1 MSTATGRLETASQQ
15 LPGEVIRA
23 VAPLGGALFTRD
35 TQAIFWNN
43 HQSAIQRMLDYDTL
57 IGRETPSVAA
67 IVSPTASS
75 RYGKFFFGNSEILI
89 PVYRSTEAAAAAH
102 AHADVLLNFASF
114 RRSWRICNEALD
126 IPGIHTLMITAE
138 GMPERQARGLKLRA
152 REMGKLIIGP
162 ATVGAITPG
171 AFKTANIGGTLDNI
185 IASKMHRAGS
195 CGLVTRSGG
204 LFNEMANTIALNA
217 DGISEGIAIGG
228 DRFAG
233 SGFLEHMQ
241 RMQEN
246 PAVKYLLVLGEVGGT
261 EEYRVIEAVEDGR
274 ITKPVIGWCIG
285 TIASHFS
292 TGVQFGHAGASA
304 SSDREMAATKNEAM
318 RSAGIRVP
326 RSYNDL
332 PEIINGVYSELHAE
346 GIIGDIAEPVTAP
359 LPEDCQ
365 TALKAGKVRRG
376 THFTCTISDDRG
388 EEATYAGVP
397 ISTLATPES
406 GYGIADVITLLWFR
420 RRYPQWA
427 SAFLETVIK
436 TVADHGP
443 AVSGAHNARVTARA
457 GKDIIS
463 ALASGLLTIG
473 PRFGGAIDGA
483 AHWFRL
489 GADKGLSAVEFIEFM
504 AEQGIMIP
512 GIGHRIKSTRNPD
525 RRVEG
530 LKQYAGQHFPATRL
544 LDYALDVERQT
555 TRKKDNL
562 ILNVDGTI
570 GVLMVDMWRGLGYS
584 EEEIGQFIDSG
595 TLNAFFVLG
604 RSIGFIGH
612 ILDEKRLNMPMY
624 RHPFDDILYDVPV
637 ASEDRESTGSGVIE
651 PA

>member
-1 MSTATGRLETASQQ
+1 MSVVPETRASALQPSPGPDTPLAPGAAAAT
-15 LPGEVIRA
+15 
-23 VAPLGGALFTRD
+23 LFTRD

-43 HQSAIQRMLDYDTL
+43 HPSAIQRMLDYDTL
-57 IGRETPSVAA
+57 IGRPLPSVAA

-75 RYGKFFFGNSEILI
+75 RFGKFFFGSSEILI
-89 PVYRSTEAAAAAH
+89 PVYRSTAAAADAH
-102 AHADVLLNFASF
+102 PNADVLLNFASF
-114 RRSWRICNEALD
+114 RRAWRTSNEALD
-126 IPGIHTLMITAE
+126 TPGIRTLMITAE
-138 GMPERQARGLKLRA
+138 GVPERQARALKLRA
-152 REMGKLIIGP
+152 RELGKLVIGP

-171 AFKTANIGGTLDNI
+171 AFKTANIGGTLENI
-185 IASKMHRAGS
+185 VASKMHRAGS

-204 LFNEMANTIALNA
+204 LFNELANTIALNA
-217 DGISEGIAIGG
+217 DGISEGVAIGG

-233 SGFLEHMQ
+233 SGFLEHLL

-246 PAVKYLLVLGEVGGT
+246 PAVKYLLLLGDVGGT
-261 EEYRVIEAVEDGR
+261 EEYRVVEAVEDGR

-285 TIASHFS
+285 TIASHFYS
-292 TGVQFGHAGASA
+292 GVQFGHAGASA
-304 SSDREMAATKNEAM
+304 SSDSETASAKNDTM
-318 RSAGIRVP
+318 RRAGIRVP
-326 RSYNDL
+326 RSFNDL
-332 PEIINGVYSELHAE
+332 PEIINGVHSELHAQ
-346 GIIGDIAEPVTAP
+346 GIIADIAEPVVAP
-359 LPEDCQ
+359 LAEDCQ
-365 TALKAGKVRRG
+365 KALKAGRVRRS

-388 EEATYAGVP
+388 EEATYSGIP
-397 ISTLATPES
+397 ISALAMPES
-406 GYGIADVITLLWFR
+406 GYGIGDVITLLWFR

-427 SAFLETVIK
+427 SAFLETVVK

-457 GKDIIS
+457 GKDLIS

-489 GADKGLSAVEFIEFM
+489 GAQKELSAVEFIDYL

-512 GIGHRIKSTRNPD
+512 GIGHRIKSIKNPD

-530 LKQYAGQHFPATRL
+530 LKQYAARHFPATDL
-544 LDYALDVERQT
+544 LDYALAVEQQT
-555 TRKKDNL
+555 TKKKDNL
-562 ILNVDGTI
+562 ILNVDGAV

-584 EEEIGQFIDSG
+584 EEEIGHFIESG

-624 RHPFDDILYDVPV
+624 RHPFDDILYDVTTP
-637 ASEDRESTGSGVIE
+637 
-651 PA
+651 PAD